1 MALFRCNIDTRRYR
15 HCTAVS
21 ADKLMHRRS
30 RAKSPTGNM
39 PYDLSPGDRRS
50 HGKRRRADYAIS
62 EQQWLSPAVIQLRA
76 GPRCRLAPHSG
87 AGSIN
92 RLSTMRTGREESTME
107 AACAPL
113 TAATC
118 MLLATVQSASP
129 IGEQQAVSKKLA
141 QQNDPQTMTAS
152 ASSDTRAEACSSS
165 IDKAVNLCMIQVF
178 FNIGHVYCDCTQS
191 NVRGV
196 PAWECVGTAMCKK

>member
-1 MALFRCNIDTRRYR
+1 MAARYR
-15 HCTAVS
+15 PVRTAPARSEVHHQGIASRSIGFRLAHLFCSRLS
-21 ADKLMHRRS
+21 AITQHGGP
-30 RAKSPTGNM
+30 SPV
-39 PYDLSPGDRRS
+39 
-50 HGKRRRADYAIS
+50 
-62 EQQWLSPAVIQLRA
+62 VIQLRA

-152 ASSDTRAEACSSS
+152 TSSDTRAEACSSS
-165 IDKAVNLCMIQVF
+165 IDKAVNLCMIQSF